1 MLKEKVD
8 NSYRLRR
15 CGVSGHSFR
24 DPPLPPHLQQS
35 DYLRKSA
42 AYECVGFTMRDDHR
56 PYRLKVLQGKLE
68 AAWVH
73 HFVKPQLESLGHH
86 SMIMKPWNLKLH
98 GRGIALGTSVHVIT
112 AADRTVRLTTWAMND
127 HQGHID
133 IADAVLIC
141 PGVRIDSA
149 CRVSIGESTM
159 LAAGAYITDAD
170 WHDVYD
176 RTQPIG
182 QTAPVV
188 LERNVW
194 IGDGAIV
201 CKGVRIGEN
210 SVIGAGSVVTK
221 DIPANVIAAGN
232 PAKPIKPL
240 DPNLPLTTRQDMRG
254 DGIAVAKQMD
264 ALERWLRQDNT
275 WWRWFRSKIAPRR
288 ED

>member
-1 MLKEKVD
+1 
-8 NSYRLRR
+8 
-15 CGVSGHSFR
+15 
-24 DPPLPPHLQQS
+24 
-35 DYLRKSA
+35 
-42 AYECVGFTMRDDHR
+42 MRDDHR

-73 HFVKPQLESLGHH
+73 HFIKPQLEALGHH
-86 SMIMKPWNLKLH
+86 SMIMKPWNLKLY
-98 GRGIALGTSVHVIT
+98 GRGISFGTSVHVIT
-112 AADRTVRLTTWAMND
+112 APDRTVRLTTWAMNE
-127 HQGHID
+127 HQGRIEV
-133 IADAVLIC
+133 ADSVLIC

-149 CRVSIGESTM
+149 CQVSIGESTM

-182 QTAPVV
+182 QTAAVV

-240 DPNLPLTTRQDMRG
+240 DPDLPLTTRQDMLG
-254 DGIAVAKQMD
+254 DGLAVAAQMD
-264 ALERWLRQDNT
+264 GLERWLRQDNT
-275 WWRWFRSKIAPRR
+275 WWRWLRSKIAPSR

>member
-1 MLKEKVD
+1 
-8 NSYRLRR
+8 
-15 CGVSGHSFR
+15 
-24 DPPLPPHLQQS
+24 
-35 DYLRKSA
+35 

-149 CRVSIGESTM
+149 CRVSIGE
-159 LAAGAYITDAD
+159 
-170 WHDVYD
+170 
-176 RTQPIG
+176 
-182 QTAPVV
+182 
-188 LERNVW
+188 
-194 IGDGAIV
+194 
-201 CKGVRIGEN
+201 
-210 SVIGAGSVVTK
+210 
-221 DIPANVIAAGN
+221 
-232 PAKPIKPL
+232 
-240 DPNLPLTTRQDMRG
+240 
-254 DGIAVAKQMD
+254 
-264 ALERWLRQDNT
+264 
-275 WWRWFRSKIAPRR
+275 
-288 ED
+288 